1 MGAQLEY
8 TLLLVQTYVVK
19 LQKKKKTNKKTEQAK
34 PQMQDS
40 GHLRE
45 TVGEY
50 FWQEL
55 QLSWKPTS
63 QALNHSSLL

>member
-19 LQKKKKTNKKTEQAK
+19 LQKKKKKTEQAK
-34 PQMQDS
+34 PQMLDS
-40 GHLRE
+40 SHLRE